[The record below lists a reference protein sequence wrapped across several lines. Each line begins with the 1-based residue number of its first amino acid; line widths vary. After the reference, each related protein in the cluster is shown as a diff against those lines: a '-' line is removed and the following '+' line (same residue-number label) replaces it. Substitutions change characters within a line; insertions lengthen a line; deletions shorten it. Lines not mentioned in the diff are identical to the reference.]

1 METTIMRLYRLRG
14 FKMEAA
20 IMGLYR
26 FRGLGFGV

>member
-1 METTIMRLYRLRG
+1 METTIMRLYRFRG
-14 FKMEAA
+14 FKMEAT